1 MAKIKDWLTKERVS
15 NRIKNRLREEGYTS
29 KDMVWHTFH
38 NHPKELMRIPQFGD
52 VSMAN
57 LEKWLRGYTPT
68 TLYTPDTTLKSPKQ
82 QSIFEQMDEFV
93 REPDSFDLIAE
104 WMEKAAT
111 AIDLNTKTLQEMNKR
126 VAHIEDMLEKS
137 KKLNEF
143 QALIKRWE
151 T

>member
-1 MAKIKDWLTKERVS
+1 
-15 NRIKNRLREEGYTS
+15 
-29 KDMVWHTFH
+29 
-38 NHPKELMRIPQFGD
+38 
-52 VSMAN
+52 
-57 LEKWLRGYTPT
+57 
-68 TLYTPDTTLKSPKQ
+68 
-82 QSIFEQMDEFV
+82 MDEFV

-111 AIDLNTKTLQEMNKR
+111 AIDLNTKTLQAMNTR